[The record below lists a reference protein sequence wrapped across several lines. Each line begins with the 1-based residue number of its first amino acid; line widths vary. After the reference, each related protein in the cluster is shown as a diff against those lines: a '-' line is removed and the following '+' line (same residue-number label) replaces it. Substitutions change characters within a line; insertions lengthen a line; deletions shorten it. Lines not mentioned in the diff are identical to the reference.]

1 MEPSL
6 MWNSVLE
13 NKKPDKTKPS
23 QGHQE
28 QQESQ
33 RELML
38 FSLEKRQPQG
48 DIIESF
54 QYLQEP

>member
-1 MEPSL
+1 

-28 QQESQ
+28 QQERQ

-38 FSLEKRQPQG
+38 FSLKKRQPQG